1 MAEDAVKAGDAG
13 DRPEVTRE
21 VAAWTAGFTNADVT
35 PSARLW
41 TIHALL
47 DWAGVTVAG
56 AREPLSAIL
65 TEQYAETEGPCTVIA
80 QGKRARAHDAAMING
95 SAGHALDYD
104 DVNFRLHGHPTVPV
118 APVVLALAEQHGYSG
133 EDVIRAFIVG
143 YQVECAL
150 GGMAGDEHYN
160 NGFHVTGTMGTFGAA
175 AAAANLM
182 GFDAGQ
188 TVNAIGIAATQA
200 AGIKSMFGT
209 MTKPLHAGKAAM
221 NGMIA
226 AQLAAKGF
234 TAGHDSIEC
243 QQGFM
248 AVSAP
253 GFAAEHFT
261 AGGNQPYEVENNL
274 FKYHAACYLTHS
286 TIEALNDIRKQ
297 HGIGLDDV
305 EKLTIFMPPNNRKV
319 CDIPD
324 PESGLE
330 IKFSIRHL
338 AAMALD
344 GQNTA
349 DLDMYTDENANAPR
363 YAEARNRI
371 QIVEKEL
378 TRRCAGAVSI
388 DARDGR
394 TFVGE
399 TDVGIPAKDTD
410 AQWEK
415 LEHKARTIMRGV
427 VGEERT
433 TRIIEEVQRLPKARD
448 VGALMEALA

>member
-1 MAEDAVKAGDAG
+1 MAEETAKAGAADNL
-13 DRPEVTRE
+13 PEVTRE
-21 VAAWTAGFTNADVT
+21 ISEWSAGFKNADVT

-47 DWAGVTVAG
+47 DWVGVTVAG
-56 AREPLSAIL
+56 AKEPLSQIL
-65 TEQYAETEGPCTVIA
+65 TDQYGETEGPCTVIA
-80 QGKRARAHDAAMING
+80 QGKRARAHDAALING

-104 DVNFRLHGHPTVPV
+104 DVNFRLHGHPSVPV
-118 APVVLALAEQHGYSG
+118 APVILALAEEHGFTG
-133 EDVIRAFIVG
+133 ENVIRSFIVG
-143 YQVECAL
+143 YEVECAL

-175 AAAANLM
+175 AAAANLL
-182 GFDAGQ
+182 GLNAEQ
-188 TVNAIGIAATQA
+188 TMNAMGIAATQA
-200 AGIKSMFGT
+200 SGIKSMFGT

-221 NGMIA
+221 NGLIA
-226 AQLAAKGF
+226 AQLAAKDF
-234 TAGHDSIEC
+234 TAGHDAVEC
-243 QQGFM
+243 PQGFM

-253 GFAAEHFT
+253 GFEPENFT

-286 TIEALNDIRKQ
+286 TIEALNDIRAK
-297 HGIGLDDV
+297 HDISLNDV
-305 EKLTIFMPPNNRKV
+305 EKLRIFMPPNNRKV
-319 CDIPD
+319 CDIAE
-324 PESGLE
+324 PESGLQ

-349 DLDMYTDENANAPR
+349 DLDMYTDENANDPR
-363 YAEARNRI
+363 YVEARRKI

-378 TRRCAGAVSI
+378 TRRCAGAVSV
-388 DARDGR
+388 DAKDGR

-399 TDVGIPAKDTD
+399 TDVGVPATDTD
-410 AQWEK
+410 AQWQK
-415 LEHKARTIMRGV
+415 LEHKAKTIMRGA

-433 TRIIEEVQRLPKARD
+433 DRIITEVQRLPEAEN
-448 VGALMEALA
+448 VTNLMEALA

>member
-1 MAEDAVKAGDAG
+1 MVEDAVTAGDAS
-13 DRPEVTRE
+13 DLPEVTRE
-21 VAAWTAGFTNADVT
+21 VAEWTAGFANADVT

-56 AREPLSAIL
+56 AREPLSEIL
-65 TEQYAETEGPCTVIA
+65 TEQYAEAEGPCTVIA
-80 QGKRARAHDAAMING
+80 QGKRARAHDAALING

-143 YQVECAL
+143 YEVECAL

-182 GFDAGQ
+182 GLNADQ

-234 TAGHDSIEC
+234 TAGHNAIEC

-253 GFAAEHFT
+253 GFAPEHFT
-261 AGGNQPYEVENNL
+261 AGGNQPYEVEKNL

-286 TIEALNDIRKQ
+286 TIEALNDIRRQ
-297 HGIGLDDV
+297 HDIGLDDV

-319 CDIPD
+319 CDIAD
-324 PESGLE
+324 PETGLE

-349 DLDMYTDENANAPR
+349 DLDMYSNENANAPR
-363 YAEARNRI
+363 YAEARGRI
-371 QIVEKEL
+371 QVVEKEL

-388 DARDGR
+388 EAKDGR

-410 AQWEK
+410 AQWQR
-415 LEHKARTIMRGV
+415 LEHKAETIMRGV

-433 TRIIEEVQRLPKARD
+433 GRIIAEIHHLPEAENA
-448 VGALMEALA
+448 GALMEALA

>member
-1 MAEDAVKAGDAG
+1 MAEDTATAGNAG
-13 DRPEVTRE
+13 ELPEVTRE
-21 VAAWTAGFTNADVT
+21 LAEWTARFANKDVT

-41 TIHALL
+41 TIHTLV

-56 AREPLSAIL
+56 AREPLSEIL
-65 TEQYAETEGPCTVIA
+65 TEQYGEADGPCTVIA
-80 QGKRARAHDAAMING
+80 QGKRARAHDAALING

-118 APVVLALAEQHGYSG
+118 APVVLALAEAHGFSG

-143 YQVECAL
+143 YEVECAL

-175 AAAANLM
+175 AAAANLL
-182 GFDAGQ
+182 GLSDEQ
-188 TVNAIGIAATQA
+188 TMNALGIAATQA
-200 AGIKSMFGT
+200 SGIKSMFGT

-226 AQLAAKGF
+226 AQLAAKDF
-234 TAGHDSIEC
+234 TAGHDAVEC
-243 QQGFM
+243 KQGFM

-253 GFAAEHFT
+253 GFTPENFT

-286 TIEALNDIRKQ
+286 TIEALNDLRAKHDIS
-297 HGIGLDDV
+297 LDDV
-305 EKLTIFMPPNNRKV
+305 EKLTIFMPMNNRSV
-319 CDIPD
+319 CDIAD

-349 DLDMYTDENANAPR
+349 DLEMYTDENANAPR
-363 YAEARNRI
+363 YVEARQRI
-371 QIVEKEL
+371 HIVEKEL
-378 TRRCAGAVSI
+378 TRRCAGAVSV
-388 DARDGR
+388 DAKDGR

-399 TDVGIPAKDTD
+399 TDVGIPATDTD
-410 AQWEK
+410 AQWQK

-427 VGEERT
+427 VGEART
-433 TRIIEEVQRLPKARD
+433 DKIIAEVRRLPESEN
-448 VGALMEALA
+448 VTTLMEALA

>member
-1 MAEDAVKAGDAG
+1 
-13 DRPEVTRE
+13 
-21 VAAWTAGFTNADVT
+21 
-35 PSARLW
+35 
-41 TIHALL
+41 
-47 DWAGVTVAG
+47 
-56 AREPLSAIL
+56 
-65 TEQYAETEGPCTVIA
+65 
-80 QGKRARAHDAAMING
+80 
-95 SAGHALDYD
+95 
-104 DVNFRLHGHPTVPV
+104 
-118 APVVLALAEQHGYSG
+118 
-133 EDVIRAFIVG
+133 
-143 YQVECAL
+143 
-150 GGMAGDEHYN
+150 
-160 NGFHVTGTMGTFGAA
+160 
-175 AAAANLM
+175 
-182 GFDAGQ
+182 
-188 TVNAIGIAATQA
+188 
-200 AGIKSMFGT
+200 
-209 MTKPLHAGKAAM
+209 
-221 NGMIA
+221 
-226 AQLAAKGF
+226 
-234 TAGHDSIEC
+234 
-243 QQGFM
+243 M

-253 GFAAEHFT
+253 GFAPEHFA
-261 AGGNQPYEVENNL
+261 AGGNQPYEIENNL

-363 YAEARNRI
+363 YAEARSRI
-371 QIVEKEL
+371 HIVEKEL
-378 TRRCAGAVSI
+378 TRRYAGAVSI

-427 VGEERT
+427 VGEDRT
-433 TRIIEEVQRLPKARD
+433 ARIIEEVQRLPEARD

>member
-1 MAEDAVKAGDAG
+1 MSEDAARAGQAG
-13 DRPEVTRE
+13 ELPEVTRE
-21 VAAWTAGFTNADVT
+21 IAEWTAGFKSSDVT

-41 TIHALL
+41 TVHALL

-56 AREPLSAIL
+56 AREPLSEIL
-65 TEQYAETEGPCTVIA
+65 TAQYAEDEGPCTIIA

-95 SAGHALDYD
+95 SFGHALDYD

-118 APVVLALAEQHGYSG
+118 APVVLALAEQHGFSG
-133 EDVIRAFIVG
+133 ADVVRAFIVG
-143 YQVECAL
+143 YEVECAL

-175 AAAANLM
+175 AAAANLL
-182 GFDAGQ
+182 GLNAEQ
-188 TVNAIGIAATQA
+188 TMNALGVAATQA

-226 AQLAAKGF
+226 AQLAARGF
-234 TAGHDSIEC
+234 TAGKDAIEC
-243 QQGFM
+243 AQGFM

-253 GFAAEHFT
+253 GFVAENFT

-286 TIEALNDIRKQ
+286 TIEALNQIRAT

-305 EKLTIFMPPNNRKV
+305 DKLTIYMPSNNRKV

-324 PESGLE
+324 PETGLE

-338 AAMALD
+338 ATMALD

-349 DLDMYTDENANAPR
+349 DLGMYTDENANAPR
-363 YAEARNRI
+363 YVEARRRI
-371 QIVEKEL
+371 QLVEKEL
-378 TRRCAGAVSI
+378 TRRYAGAVSI
-388 DARDGR
+388 DTKDGR
-394 TFVGE
+394 SILGE
-399 TDVGIPAKDTD
+399 TDVGIPSRDTD
-410 AQWEK
+410 GQWRK

-433 TRIIEEVQRLPKARD
+433 DEIIARVRELPDATG
-448 VGALMEALA
+448 VESLMSAMA